1 MRICKRSMHIFLC
14 LILGAGLC
22 CMSMQ
27 TSAADAKS
35 TSKKKVFR
43 YVALGNS
50 ITVHP
55 VCDFWYYRCGMGA
68 SEPSKDYVH
77 QAFASIR
84 SKYKKEYSS
93 FSLDIMDEPAW
104 EVMPGSRDQTLENVK
119 ERLKDKPDLITFHY
133 GEGIRSLYNFEED
146 LIRLVR
152 LVQKESPGSCLVLM
166 GNFWRATS
174 EDRQADDIKKSVAE
188 KYGVYYADLR
198 SIAEKP
204 GYVLGYTS
212 LQDANGNWHK
222 VYYSEVARHPNDK
235 AMTYMAERILEC
247 LETSVTS
254 LKKETGQKASGTDAG
269 QKTEKT
275 ETASK
280 TLRNQWK
287 KVKKNGKT
295 FKCYYGADGKKI
307 RGSKKNARICK
318 IGKYTYAFDANGY
331 MVTGVRLIKG
341 KLYYFSSKGRMNSK
355 KTKALQKAAMQ
366 DKKIQPLKKLLKQL
380 GCKLLKEEYYG
391 TGCLGDGEDGLLKY
405 KGFEI
410 PVFRFTSGKT
420 IILEVHAA

>member
-1 MRICKRSMHIFLC
+1 MKSRNRLFPIFC
-14 LILGAGLC
+14 LLLGIGLC
-22 CMSMQ
+22 CLPMH
-27 TSAADAKS
+27 AAAAKTKS
-35 TSKKKVFR
+35 TSGKKVFR

-55 VCDFWYYRCGMGA
+55 VCDFWYYHCGMGA

-77 QAFASIR
+77 QAFTRIQ

-119 ERLKDKPDLITFHY
+119 ERLKNKPDLLTFHY
-133 GEGIRSLYNFEED
+133 GEGIRSLYNFEAD
-146 LIRLVR
+146 LIRLVK
-152 LVQKESPGSCLVLM
+152 LVQKESPGTCLVLM

-174 EDRQADDIKKSVAE
+174 EDRQADDIKKRVAE
-188 KYGVYYADLR
+188 KYGVFYADLR

-212 LQDANGNWHK
+212 LQDQYGNWHR
-222 VYYSEVARHPNDK
+222 VSYSEVARHPNDK
-235 AMTYMAERILEC
+235 AMTYMADRIVEC
-247 LETSVTS
+247 LEMAGAP
-254 LKKETGQKASGTDAG
+254 LKQDTGQTEAETETGQKS
-269 QKTEKT
+269 EKA
-275 ETASK
+275 ETAAG

-295 FKCYYGADGKKI
+295 YRCYYGADGKKI
-307 RGSKKNARICK
+307 HGSKKNAKIYK
-318 IGKYTYAFDANGY
+318 IGKYSYAFDSKGY

-341 KLYYFSSKGRMNSK
+341 KLYYFSSKGRLDSK
-355 KTKALQKAAMQ
+355 KTKALGKAARP
-366 DKKIQPLKKLLKQL
+366 DRKIQPLKKLLKQL

-405 KGFEI
+405 SGFEI

-420 IILEVHAA
+420 IILEIHPA